1 MRTSFYAEEPF
12 YQPAPATPEEV
23 TYHSRHAAQPHHRHH
38 PSLSIRRHQPHRGQ
52 VRDNQGETLS
62 EAPPPPVAQMSEA
75 DEVAALIRDFL
86 EEEGEAPEDTQ
97 FDSSLLYSSPTGRS
111 RRRPTPSSS
120 SSSHS
125 SSSSSSS
132 RETHGQ

>member
-1 MRTSFYAEEPF
+1 
-12 YQPAPATPEEV
+12 
-23 TYHSRHAAQPHHRHH
+23 
-38 PSLSIRRHQPHRGQ
+38 
-52 VRDNQGETLS
+52 
-62 EAPPPPVAQMSEA
+62 MSEA

-111 RRRPTPSSS
+111 RRRPTPP

-125 SSSSSSS
+125 SSS
-132 RETHGQ
+132 RDTHGQ